1 MNDPKERTA
10 WIKAQEAA
18 ADEDPHGYPEPG
30 EPNEHRGTDAALFL
44 PADGRGQ
51 RHR

>member
-1 MNDPKERTA
+1 MNDHKERTT

-30 EPNEHRGTDAALFL
+30 SLTKAPRNGCSTFSSSR
-44 PADGRGQ
+44 
-51 RHR
+51 

>member
-1 MNDPKERTA
+1 MNNPKERTA

-30 EPNEHRGTDAALFL
+30 GT
-44 PADGRGQ
+44 
-51 RHR
+51 